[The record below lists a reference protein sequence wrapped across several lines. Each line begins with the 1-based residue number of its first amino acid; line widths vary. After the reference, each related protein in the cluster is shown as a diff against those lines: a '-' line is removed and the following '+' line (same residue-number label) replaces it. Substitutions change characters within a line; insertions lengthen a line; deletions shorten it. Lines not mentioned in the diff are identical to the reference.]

1 MTKMT
6 FDFARERGSTHKI
19 GQLNPTKRY
28 GIAAE
33 VSCDE
38 RADLSGLILKD
49 PSHSM

>member
-1 MTKMT
+1 MT

-33 VSCDE
+33 VSSEE
-38 RADLSGLILKD
+38 RAYVGGLILMGL
-49 PSHSM
+49 SHCM